1 MENNYTVYKHINPNS
16 GECFYVG
23 IGSPKRAFDF
33 FNRSVLWK
41 RYTQKHGRPIVEIVK
56 EKVGLSEA
64 AAIERRLIK
73 LYGRMNIGNGN
84 LLNLTDGGDG
94 TNGFNHDKQTRI
106 KMSLSKMGRKVPIE
120 VVEKI
125 SNTNKGQKR
134 TEETKKLIGQKSIG
148 RRSKLVLNLQ
158 TGIFYSSIDEATS
171 VVSHIKRD
179 YLRKLINGNRRNWSD
194 FILV

>member
-1 MENNYTVYKHINPNS
+1 
-16 GECFYVG
+16 
-23 IGSPKRAFDF
+23 
-33 FNRSVLWK
+33 
-41 RYTQKHGRPIVEIVK
+41 
-56 EKVGLSEA
+56 
-64 AAIERRLIK
+64 
-73 LYGRMNIGNGN
+73 MNIGNGN